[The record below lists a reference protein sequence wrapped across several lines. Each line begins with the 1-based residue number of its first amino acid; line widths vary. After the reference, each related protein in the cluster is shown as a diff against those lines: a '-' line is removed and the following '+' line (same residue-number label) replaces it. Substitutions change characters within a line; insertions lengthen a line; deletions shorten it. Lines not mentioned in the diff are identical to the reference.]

1 MFKKLSQVNLF
12 KVEFLAGIKMMIF
25 MMIWKCNIALNVK
38 NFLLQM
44 TLTSAIYLVKNIKM
58 HKKHL
63 MKLKIMKKLK
73 NKQNKSLFNNN
84 KKGKR

>member
-1 MFKKLSQVNLF
+1 
-12 KVEFLAGIKMMIF
+12 
-25 MMIWKCNIALNVK
+25 
-38 NFLLQM
+38 M